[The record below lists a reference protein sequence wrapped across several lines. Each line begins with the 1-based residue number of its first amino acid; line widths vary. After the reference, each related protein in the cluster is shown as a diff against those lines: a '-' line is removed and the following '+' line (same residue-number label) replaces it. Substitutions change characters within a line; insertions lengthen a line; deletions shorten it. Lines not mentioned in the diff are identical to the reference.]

1 MGALVLVMIM
11 VKFMVKIMVMV
22 VRRKPI
28 IIVYRRFQVGCPKS
42 RCMHALWTNNLK
54 YSLSYV

>member
-28 IIVYRRFQVGCPKS
+28 IIVYRYTEDFRLVVQNHDACTHFGQP
-42 RCMHALWTNNLK
+42 T
-54 YSLSYV
+54 